1 MSDADITEEELGE
14 ESPKKGSKLPLI
26 LGLVLAI
33 AGGGG
38 GFLAVQMGLIGG
50 ATSLEA
56 GAESDPPAEPVEDL
70 PELAFVALE
79 PLVISLPSQGS
90 RLHLRFAAQLEVD
103 PAYAADVEALRPRIT
118 DVLNSYLRAVDVADL
133 EDPSA
138 LMRLR
143 SQMLRRVRIVAGEG
157 RVKDLLIMEFVM
169 N

>member
-1 MSDADITEEELGE
+1 MSDAGEIEEELGE
-14 ESPKKGSKLPLI
+14 ESPKKASKLPLI

-38 GFLAVQMGLIGG
+38 GFFAVQMGLIGG
-50 ATSLEA
+50 GSQADDA
-56 GAESDPPAEPVEDL
+56 HAETHSEPVADL

-79 PLVISLPSQGS
+79 PLVISLSGHGA
-90 RLHLRFAAQLEVD
+90 RVHLRFAAQLEVD

-118 DVLNSYLRAVDVADL
+118 DVLNTYLRAVDIADL
-133 EDPSA
+133 EDPTA
-138 LMRLR
+138 LIRLR

-157 RVKDLLIMEFVM
+157 RVNDLLIMEFVM